1 MKIKSIDY
9 WNSLQKDSDTDVMAE
24 SGDFVCLING
34 IAFLV
39 QRKNDFNN
47 VVCFRVNK
55 SKTNLVKTFDRFRNT
70 CAENGIQYIR
80 VEGHN
85 RRAYKML
92 FLVLRLA
99 PKGVDVVYAPKQSED
114 GLNVYYVK
122 TY

>member
-1 MKIKSIDY
+1 MKIKTVEY
-9 WNSLQKDSDTDVMAE
+9 WNTLPKDNETDVIAE

-47 VVCFRVNK
+47 VVCYRVNK
-55 SKTNLVKTFDRFRNT
+55 SKTNLVKTFDRFRDA
-70 CAENGIQYIR
+70 CAKQGIQYIR

-85 RRAYKML
+85 KRTYKML

-99 PKGVDVVYAPKQSED
+99 PEGVDVVYSQKQSID
-114 GLNVYYVK
+114 GLNVFYVK